1 MRRFVGDV
9 NIRQLIVHSRFEPGY
24 KVLNNST
31 PGEMVYIWQIEQVQ
45 INAKK
50 FERTQI

>member
-9 NIRQLIVHSRFEPGY
+9 NMRQRIFLSRFEPGY

-31 PGEMVYIWQIEQVQ
+31 PGEMAYIGQIEQVQ
-45 INAKK
+45 INAIK